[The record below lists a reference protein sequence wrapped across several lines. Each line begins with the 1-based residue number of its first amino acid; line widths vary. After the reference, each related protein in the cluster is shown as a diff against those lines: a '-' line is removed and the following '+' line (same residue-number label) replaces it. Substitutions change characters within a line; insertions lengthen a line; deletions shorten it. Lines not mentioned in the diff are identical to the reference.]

1 MSIKSLT
8 DIHRLTSAKINMY
21 IIMYIIMY
29 ILNGEVTKCLMDD
42 IVEFMSLI

>member
-8 DIHRLTSAKINMY
+8 DIHRLTSAKIN
-21 IIMYIIMY
+21 MYIIMY